1 MDSTLLWLRP
11 WRQPLLQ
18 IREGLNKIVENSTKG
33 LTLPPPP
40 RSGKKSLLAK
50 IDSTRCEMDSVLYR
64 SENSWQTASIVISLP
79 KVEQAG
85 AGLSQTQP

>member
-50 IDSTRCEMDSVLYR
+50 IDSTHCEMDSVLYQ
-64 SENSWQTASIVISLP
+64 SANSWQTASQENL
-79 KVEQAG
+79 EAWAG
-85 AGLSQTQP
+85 QLW